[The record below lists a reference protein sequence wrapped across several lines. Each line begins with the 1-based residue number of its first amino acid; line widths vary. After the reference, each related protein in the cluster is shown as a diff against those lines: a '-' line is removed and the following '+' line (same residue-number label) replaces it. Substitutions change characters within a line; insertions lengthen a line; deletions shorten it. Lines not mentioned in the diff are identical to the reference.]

1 MILLTTK
8 NNHFNL
14 DSPVG
19 RVLWYILSIFWQGTT
34 TRQTTFCKE
43 GKRHQ
48 GTERIAHNTCG
59 ALTKWLNFLRLKI
72 TTFSKRYQSH
82 QHSSAES
89 WFNSAFLFKFAS
101 QFIIFSFLI
110 TFLPLSSYAN
120 TQSFTLANG
129 LKLIVKEDHR
139 APTAVQMV
147 WYKAGSMDEHNGTT
161 GLAHALEHMM
171 FKGTKNIASGEFSA
185 KIAALGGRENAFT
198 SKDYTAYFQQI
209 DRSKLEAVMAL
220 EADRMHNLNLNEEE
234 FSKEIK
240 VIMEE
245 RRLRTDNQ
253 TSGQI
258 FETLYANAFTA
269 HPYRHPIIGWMND
282 LENMSIQDVQQWYN
296 TWYAPN
302 NAILII
308 GGNVNTQEVLNWAK
322 KYYEIIPAKQV
333 PTTKPQKEPVQKGIR
348 RINLKAVAQNPQLV
362 LAYQA
367 PSLPYSTKQED
378 ADALEILAAVLNG
391 YDNARFNAR
400 LIRNKKIATDINT
413 DYSHIGRGPGLFI
426 IAATPTEKT
435 SLTEL
440 EKQLK
445 SEVKTISEQGIS
457 ETELARIKTQLIAQQ
472 IYKRD
477 SLFGQ
482 IMEIGL
488 LESFGL
494 DYTQSDTILKRLQN
508 VTKEQVRSVAKQY
521 FNDDTLT
528 VLTLTP
534 IPLQK

>member
-1 MILLTTK
+1 MILSTTK
-8 NNHFNL
+8 NSHFN
-14 DSPVG
+14 
-19 RVLWYILSIFWQGTT
+19 R
-34 TRQTTFCKE
+34 
-43 GKRHQ
+43 
-48 GTERIAHNTCG
+48 
-59 ALTKWLNFLRLKI
+59 
-72 TTFSKRYQSH
+72 
-82 QHSSAES
+82 
-89 WFNSAFLFKFAS
+89 AFLFKFAS
-101 QFIIFSFLI
+101 PFIIFSFLI
-110 TFLPLSSYAN
+110 TFLPLLCYAN

-147 WYKAGSMDEHNGTT
+147 WYKAGSIDEHNGTT

-171 FKGTKNIASGEFSA
+171 FKGTKNMAPGEFSA

-198 SKDYTAYFQQI
+198 SKDYTAYFQQVE
-209 DRSKLEAVMAL
+209 RSKLEAVMAL

-240 VIMEE
+240 VIIEE
-245 RRLRTDNQ
+245 RRLRTENQ
-253 TSGQI
+253 TNGQI
-258 FETLYANAFTA
+258 FETLYASAFTA
-269 HPYRHPIIGWMND
+269 HPYRHPTIGWMND
-282 LENMSIQDVQQWYN
+282 LENMNIKDVQQWYN

-302 NAILII
+302 NATLII

-322 KYYEIIPAKQV
+322 KYYEIIPTKQV
-333 PTTKPQKEPVQKGIR
+333 PTTKPQKEPLQKGIR
-348 RINLKAVAQNPQLV
+348 RINLKSVAQNPQLV
-362 LAYQA
+362 LAYKA
-367 PSLPYSTKQED
+367 PSLPYSPNQED
-378 ADALEILAAVLNG
+378 ADALEILAAVLDG
-391 YDNARFNAR
+391 YDNARFTAH

-413 DYSHIGRGPGLFI
+413 DYTHIGRGPGLFI
-426 IAATPTEKT
+426 ISATPTEKT
-435 SLTEL
+435 SLIEL

-445 SEVKTISEQGIS
+445 SEIQTIAKEGVS
-457 ETELARIKTQLIAQQ
+457 ETELARIKAQLIAQQ

-494 DYTQSDTILKRLQN
+494 NYTQSDAILKRLQN
-508 VTKEQVRSVAKQY
+508 ITKEQVQSVAKQY

-528 VLTLTP
+528 VITLTP